1 MSDRSGTTQGTT
13 EPRVYAPRGGLAR
26 LRLAGAEP
34 TRSLAGWFLG
44 PKAENE
50 GIMEELLLRAFRE
63 HCRFR
68 RDFQPDD
75 PPFVTDEIRSSAAFK
90 DTIAVTR
97 RDLDWVLEELRGS
110 IPISSYRNQSH
121 MYSDMSMPA
130 AVGYFA
136 AMLYN
141 QNNVAAEASPV
152 TTYLE
157 IEVGNDLCRMLG
169 YVVPPPEDTA
179 AIRPWGHITCD
190 GSVANAESM
199 WAARNLKFYALS
211 LAEALRREKALAGAK
226 ALEVTCCDGRRARL
240 LDLGKWE
247 VLNLGVDE
255 ALALPGRIAQD
266 FKIEA
271 TTLDA
276 AMDDYLVQTIGLA
289 DFAARFLADQPGL
302 PQVLAP
308 ATAHYSWRKGAAL
321 IGLGKRTVQQIRV
334 DLDCR
339 VELAHLREALEVALR
354 NRQPVLQVVA
364 VLGTTEEGAVDPL
377 ADIVAL
383 RDEYRARGLDFVI
396 HVDAAWGGY
405 FASMIRGR
413 NTNPSG
419 GDGGAGLP
427 PAQRMSAYVSRH
439 FHSLRHAD
447 SITVDP
453 HKAGFCPYPAGALC
467 YRNGAMRGVVSFTA
481 PVVYHGGADLTVGVY
496 GIEGSKPG
504 AAAAGVYL
512 SHRVIRTDASGY
524 GELLGNCM
532 WNSKRLYASLV
543 TIASPDDPFVLVPMQ
558 RLPAERA
565 GKPPAD
571 RERELEIIRRYI
583 VPCSNAEIQDD
594 PTALALLTEIGS
606 DLIIVT
612 YAVNF
617 RLPDGTL
624 NTDVA
629 KANKLNDM
637 IFSRLSVHY
646 ATEAQAL
653 HPGPVAVPTVP
664 MIVTS
669 SQFTADTYGHALLES
684 FGARLGLSK
693 ESIAAAGDD
702 GIHFLIS
709 TTQDP
714 WVTDTQPSPQAPDGN
729 LLPVIVDGLRDT
741 VLECIKALGA

>member
-1 MSDRSGTTQGTT
+1 
-13 EPRVYAPRGGLAR
+13 
-26 LRLAGAEP
+26 
-34 TRSLAGWFLG
+34 
-44 PKAENE
+44 
-50 GIMEELLLRAFRE
+50 MEELLLRAFRA

-75 PPFVTDEIRSSAAFK
+75 PRFVTDEIKRSPAFEA
-90 DTIAVTR
+90 TIETTR
-97 RDLDWVLEELRGS
+97 RHLDRILEELRGS

-121 MYSDMSMPA
+121 MYSDITMPA

-169 YVVPPPEDTA
+169 YHLPPPTDTVA
-179 AIRPWGHITCD
+179 MRPWGHITCD

-199 WAARNLKFYALS
+199 WAARNLKFYAMS
-211 LAEALRREKALAGAK
+211 LAEATRREKTLAGART
-226 ALEVTCCDGRRARL
+226 LEVTRSDGRRARL
-240 LDLGKWE
+240 LALSSWE
-247 VLNLGVDE
+247 LLNLGVDE
-255 ALALPGRIAQD
+255 TLALPGRLASEFGIS
-266 FKIEA
+266 A
-271 TTLDA
+271 TTLET
-276 AMDDYLVQTIGLA
+276 AMDDYLVQSIGLA
-289 DFAARFLADQPGL
+289 AFAERFLSDQPGL

-308 ATAHYSWRKGAAL
+308 ATAHYSWRKAAAL
-321 IGLGKRTVQQIRV
+321 LGIGKRSVQQIRV

-339 VELAHLREALEVALR
+339 IQLQHIRESLETALAQ
-354 NRQPVLQVVA
+354 RQPVLQVVA

-405 FASMIRGR
+405 FASMIHGKEH
-413 NTNPSG
+413 SSAG
-419 GDGGAGLP
+419 GGAPARVSNRLP
-427 PAQRMSAYVSRH
+427 MSAYVTRH
-439 FHSLRHAD
+439 FHALQHAD

-467 YRNGAMRGVVSFTA
+467 YRNGAMRGLVSFTA
-481 PVVYHGGADLTVGVY
+481 PVVYHGGADPTVGVY

-504 AAAAGVYL
+504 AAATGVYL
-512 SHRVIRTDASGY
+512 SHRVIRPNVRGY
-524 GELLGNCM
+524 GTLLGNCM

-543 TIASPDDPFVLVPMQ
+543 TLAGPNDPFVLVPMQ
-558 RLPAERA
+558 RLPAERSAPAHEAPATIRA
-565 GKPPAD
+565 GAD
-571 RERELEIIRRYI
+571 RELEIIRKYI
-583 VPCSNAEIQDD
+583 VPCSNAEILDD
-594 PTALALLTEIGS
+594 PPALELLAELGS

-612 YAVNF
+612 YAFNF
-617 RLPDGTL
+617 RLPDGAL
-624 NTDVA
+624 NPDVS
-629 KANKLNDM
+629 KANALNDA
-637 IFSRLSVHY
+637 IFSKLSVHY
-646 ATEAQAL
+646 ATERQAL

-669 SQFTADTYGHALLES
+669 SQFTAATYGQPLLES
-684 FGARLGLSK
+684 FGRRLGLSP
-693 ESIAAAGDD
+693 ESIAGAGDD

-714 WVTDTQPSPQAPDGN
+714 WVTDTEPSPVAPDGN
-729 LLPVIVDGLRDT
+729 LLPVIVAGLRET
-741 VLECIKALGA
+741 VLACIKELGAGGARSS